1 MNTDKLKIKIITL
14 ILLLVMFLPANICFG
29 AMRSSSYIIYE
40 NVHHTFDGPVISSV
54 SASVSAQTAT
64 VTWDTD
70 IIADAYVIYST
81 DPGFATSHE
90 QGSSVKSLTS
100 HSVSVTGLDPST
112 TYYYRVRSE
121 RVNGGIT
128 IDTTQ
133 RNFTT
138 EAADTP
144 TPTPS
149 GGGGGVLIIDKTDK
163 VPPIIS
169 DINISKIL
177 PDSITINWTTDEEAT
192 SFIEYGQDE
201 SYGNV
206 YGHWGTSTAHQ
217 VTIDKLSPATEYNLR
232 ILSSDDWGNIGYSD
246 NQIAVTLNSD
256 GEEVIPEEEEE
267 IIEPVL
273 PDEGLGEL
281 AQSAI
286 DFLLRLFPDLN
297 LEDLANIGN
306 LDELSDYMDTP
317 SVIGEPIIEIGAD
330 EVTVRWQTDIESNS
344 MIAIASDSFY
354 QEEADEPYQQIIG
367 NPNEYVTSHDLTLYG
382 LTPDT
387 TYHFQI
393 RSAAPLGPAMQSDD
407 YTFLTSQEELQIVSY
422 LTQIIDNETA
432 VFKWVTNKEADTA
445 VTFTPYF
452 EGVLGTDQQKTVRDN
467 AVSVVHEISIDEF
480 VAGTFYEIEILSID
494 EKGNEARKII
504 TQFSTTEDDLPPS
517 ISNIKADST
526 VFVDQSDKIQTIIS
540 WLTNEPATS
549 QVYYQ
554 EGVHGSMTELTDN
567 TSLNTNYTR
576 EHVVVVSKF
585 KPGLVY
591 SFRVESVDSG
601 GNIATSKL
609 HTFMTAKKKESIITI
624 IMNILENTFGWMK
637 KLM

>member
-1 MNTDKLKIKIITL
+1 
-14 ILLLVMFLPANICFG
+14 
-29 AMRSSSYIIYE
+29 
-40 NVHHTFDGPVISSV
+40 
-54 SASVSAQTAT
+54 
-64 VTWDTD
+64 
-70 IIADAYVIYST
+70 
-81 DPGFATSHE
+81 
-90 QGSSVKSLTS
+90 
-100 HSVSVTGLDPST
+100 
-112 TYYYRVRSE
+112 
-121 RVNGGIT
+121 
-128 IDTTQ
+128 
-133 RNFTT
+133 
-138 EAADTP
+138 
-144 TPTPS
+144 
-149 GGGGGVLIIDKTDK
+149 
-163 VPPIIS
+163 
-169 DINISKIL
+169 
-177 PDSITINWTTDEEAT
+177 
-192 SFIEYGQDE
+192 
-201 SYGNV
+201 
-206 YGHWGTSTAHQ
+206 
-217 VTIDKLSPATEYNLR
+217 LR